1 MKSYVIFLFF
11 LFVFSARLAA
21 QHILP
26 VTILPSGSDWLTWCN
41 VIKWHMEIY
50 DAAFSA
56 KRHTRRM
63 DKK

>member
-1 MKSYVIFLFF
+1 MKSYVIFYFSYLY
-11 LFVFSARLAA
+11 LVLDWLATYSARYNTA
-21 QHILP
+21 I
-26 VTILPSGSDWLTWCN
+26 SSDWLTRCN

-50 DAAFSA
+50 DAAFPA

>member
-11 LFVFSARLAA
+11 LFVFSARLAG
-21 QHILP
+21 QHTLP
-26 VTILPSGSDWLTWCN
+26 V
-41 VIKWHMEIY
+41 KWHMEIY
-50 DAAFSA
+50 DAALPA

>member
-11 LFVFSARLAA
+11 LFVFSARLAG
-21 QHILP
+21 QHTL
-26 VTILPSGSDWLTWCN
+26 
-41 VIKWHMEIY
+41 EIY
-50 DAAFSA
+50 DAAFPA